1 MKEKRCR
8 GTGRALGFGCS
19 EISVIHKFGLCL
31 SCFKNW
37 LFNSENGK
45 EYLYKTQL
53 KAKKDVTIEKK
64 RELKEKKEQV
74 AKKSYYEKQLEH
86 EINAIVRLI
95 DNDKGCI
102 SCDHGWHKP
111 ATRQWHAGHRVSI
124 GSNPTLR
131 YHLFNIFKQCSI
143 CNDWKSANERAYDA
157 GIIKIY
163 GKAVYDYIKSLPA
176 RYTSLNLSKEEL
188 KEKII
193 IAREIKRDI
202 LSGKDYTREEIN
214 QRLAIY
220 KNEED
225 AIPIKR
231 LPTAS
236 VRQSGSIL

>member
-8 GTGRALGFGCS
+8 GTGQALSFGCG

-37 LFNSENGK
+37 LFNSESGK
-45 EYLYKTQL
+45 EYLHKTQL

-111 ATRQWHAGHRVSI
+111 ATRQWHAGHRVSV

-131 YHLFNIFKQCSI
+131 YHLLNIHKQCSV
-143 CNDWKSANERAYDA
+143 CNNYKSGNERAYDS
-157 GIIKIY
+157 GLLRIY
-163 GKAVYDYIKSLPA
+163 GQDMLDYIRSLPSI
-176 RYTSLNLSKEEL
+176 YTSLNLSKEDL
-188 KEKII
+188 KQKIT
-193 IAREIKRDI
+193 IARQIKKDI
-202 LSGKDYTREEIN
+202 LNGCDYSRIEIN
-214 QRLAIY
+214 KILGIY
-220 KNEED
+220 NNEEVEL
-225 AIPIKR
+225 ITK
-231 LPTAS
+231 L
-236 VRQSGSIL
+236 